1 MPNDSPKEVATRLAL
16 LPWMTPKR
24 IRTLLSLGEPCVV
37 TAILREWSTDR
48 YARLVDIP
56 LVDIPLVDIPA
67 NIHALLTT
75 RCSKTVARTLGD
87 VWCEAIRDSVELA
100 ESLSTMDLHII
111 GRGDYPDILNDDQN
125 APPLLYSRGDLDLL
139 NRRRVGIVGTRNAT
153 EHGRTMAYKFGKV
166 LSQNGVAVVSGLA
179 RGIDAA
185 AHRGVLAAMSDSRTS
200 DSTMSDST
208 NNAGPIAV
216 VATGLDVVYPRE
228 HHGLWKEVGE
238 QGLLVS
244 ENPPGTGPLPYR
256 FPLRNRII
264 AALSEVLLV
273 VESRLDGGS
282 LITVREALDRGVT
295 VMAVPGAT
303 STKAAQGTNMLIRDG
318 ALVAIEPDDVLIAL
332 GLDTRRQVPSFDSR
346 QPPLWPDSEVL
357 NLITSDPLTLND
369 FARLANEKL
378 AMSFGDVAVSLGRL
392 EAHGWLMCTAGW
404 FERIGAR

>member
-37 TAILREWSTDR
+37 TAVLREWSTDR
-48 YARLVDIP
+48 HAPLVDIP
-56 LVDIPLVDIPA
+56 LVDIPLVDIPP

-75 RCSKTVARTLGD
+75 RCSKTVERTLGD
-87 VWCEAIRDSVELA
+87 VWCQAIRDSIELA

-166 LSQNGVAVVSGLA
+166 LSQNGVVVVSGLA

-185 AHRGVLAAMSDSRTS
+185 AHRGVLAAVKE
-200 DSTMSDST
+200 STD
-208 NNAGPIAV
+208 NAGPIAV

-228 HHGLWKEVGE
+228 HHGLWKEVGD
-238 QGLLVS
+238 QGLLLS

-369 FARLANEKL
+369 FARLADEQL